1 MKTKAWL
8 VVVKNMVIQK
18 VIINEIMYISTPVGV
33 SGAYKFVLEKYFD
46 CESLDESAQLVIEL
60 SPIYTSYT
68 YSPYGVGDIDYTE

>member
-8 VVVKNMVIQK
+8 VVVKNTVIPK
-18 VIINEIMYISTPVGV
+18 VVINEIMYISTPVGI
-33 SGAYKFVLEKYFD
+33 SRAYEFVLEKYFG
-46 CESLDESAQLVIEL
+46 CESLDESSSLVIEL